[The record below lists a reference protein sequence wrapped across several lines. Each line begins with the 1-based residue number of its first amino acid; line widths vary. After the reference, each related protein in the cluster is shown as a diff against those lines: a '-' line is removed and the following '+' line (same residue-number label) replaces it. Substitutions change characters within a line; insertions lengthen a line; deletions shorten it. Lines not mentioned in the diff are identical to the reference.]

1 MSSRFDNDTID
12 RPAAARAAAASRDPV
27 ANAPRKS
34 SEDAR
39 QAETRNEMR
48 YVLGFGVA
56 GVVIAFAIIYAIFWL

>member
-12 RPAAARAAAASRDPV
+12 RSSAPRRDPV

-34 SEDAR
+34 TEDAR
-39 QAETRNEMR
+39 QAETRHEMR

-56 GVVIAFAIIYAIFWL
+56 GVVVAFAIIYAIFWL